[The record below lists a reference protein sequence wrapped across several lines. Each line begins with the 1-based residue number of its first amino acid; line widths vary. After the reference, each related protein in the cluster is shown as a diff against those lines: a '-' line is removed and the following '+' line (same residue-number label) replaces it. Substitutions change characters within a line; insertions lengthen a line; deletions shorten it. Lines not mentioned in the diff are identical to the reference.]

1 MVITGGANAP
11 SSPSSV
17 STEDYFDLVKR
28 AAMGD
33 SRPFIEKM
41 LRVRTKQGRL
51 APFHFKPAQ
60 SLYWDKRTEND
71 IILKAAQMG
80 FTTLFQAEFFIDAM
94 VVPGIEILLLAQLD
108 DTAVKL
114 FRATEVFMD
123 SLPEGIRP
131 KLSASTQHSIE
142 FDHSAVESGLKST
155 ITVGSAQSKTFGRGL
170 PTHRLLATEVA
181 FYDDNALNVLAGI
194 IARMPTGISR
204 RIEESTAD
212 GQQGY
217 FFENWMKATEGDEG
231 AQTPH
236 FFPWFLDPDY
246 QISFAPQ
253 TRWGQHVGQDNL
265 TDHEQYLVSEHL
277 LSNDQIRWRRWKTS
291 DLPDLF
297 KQEFPENADEAFL
310 PIGAAVFELREID
323 RAALSVRSPVHE
335 SDGTLVWAGP
345 QLGRSYEVV
354 IDQAS
359 GEQRDPNERPLDFQC
374 ITVWDSVTLE
384 QMATYRRREV
394 TARVLAK
401 IAADFAEQ
409 YHDALVIPESNL
421 AKFGFMEW
429 LREFGVK
436 SIYVHRRIGKQSHI
450 GYSEGFPTTAATKPI
465 VISNYRD
472 ILKVEGGTTIHSSN
486 LIRELRNYRYQRGGR
501 SSRMS
506 AAPGGNDDELITAM
520 IAAMPEVREQAYLY
534 RSGGETITGERT
546 RSISVSI

>member
-1 MVITGGANAP
+1 MVIVKGTSDTP
-11 SSPSSV
+11 SPSEV
-17 STEDYFDLVKR
+17 SDEDYFELIKN

-33 SRPFIEKM
+33 SRPFMEKM

-51 APFHFKPAQ
+51 APFHLKPAQ
-60 SLYWDKRTEND
+60 SLYWGNRTESD

-114 FRATEVFMD
+114 FRTTEVFMN
-123 SLPEGIRP
+123 SLPEGVRP
-131 KLSASTQHSIE
+131 KLSGSTQHSIE

-155 ITVGSAQSKTFGRGL
+155 ITVGSAQSKTFGRGV

-194 IARMPTGISR
+194 IARMPAGISR

-217 FFENWMKATEGDEG
+217 FYENWMRATEEEEG

-246 QISFAPQ
+246 RIAFSPE
-253 TRWGQHVGQDNL
+253 TRWGKHIGEDNL
-265 TDHEQYLVSEHL
+265 TDHERYLMSEYNL
-277 LSNDQIRWRRWKTS
+277 DNDQLRWRRWKTE
-291 DLPDLF
+291 DLRDLF
-297 KQEFPENADEAFL
+297 KQEFPENPDEAFL
-310 PIGAAVFELREID
+310 PIGASVFELSQID
-323 RAALSVRSPVHE
+323 PAALSVSKPV
-335 SDGTLVWAGP
+335 SVTDGMLVWAGP

-384 QMATYRRREV
+384 QMACYRKREV
-394 TARVLAK
+394 TARSLAK
-401 IAADFAEQ
+401 IASDIASQ
-409 YHDALVIPESNL
+409 YHDALVIPEANL

-436 SIYVHRRIGKQSHI
+436 NIYVHRRPGTQSRF
-450 GYSEGFPTTAATKPI
+450 GFSEGFPTTSATKPI
-465 VISNYRD
+465 AVSNYRD
-472 ILKVEGGTTIHSSN
+472 ILRIEGGTTIHSSN
-486 LIRELRNYRYQRGGR
+486 LIRELRNYRYQRGGQ
-501 SSRMS
+501 SSRMG
-506 AAPGGNDDELITAM
+506 AAPGGNDDELMTAM

-534 RSGGETITGERT
+534 RSGSEATTGERT